1 MDVVN
6 TLVDQLMST
15 VSDLWFLALIGSFFV
30 MICESAKPKRQEG
43 EERREAT
50 GWGLLVNI
58 LSLITPLLLFLHA
71 FATGSGALI
80 AIVAAIG
87 AAVIGAAIIGMLIAA
102 LAPEIGRTLNRAAP
116 FLAVPVF
123 AFTAY
128 VSWQSVFNL
137 VNFFV
142 SAAAR

>member
-1 MDVVN
+1 MDIVN
-6 TLVDQLMST
+6 TLVDQLMSS
-15 VSDLWFLALIGSFFV
+15 VGDLWLLALIGSFFV

-50 GWGLLVNI
+50 GWALLVNI
-58 LSLITPLLLFLHA
+58 LSLLTPLLLFVHA
-71 FATGSGALI
+71 FATGSGALV

-87 AAVIGAAIIGMLIAA
+87 TAVIGAAIIGWLVAA
-102 LAPEIGRTLNRAAP
+102 FAPDFGRTLNGAAP

-123 AFTAY
+123 ALTAY

-142 SAAAR
+142 TAAAR

>member
-1 MDVVN
+1 MDLVS
-6 TLVDQLMST
+6 TLVDQLMSA
-15 VSDLWFLALIGSFFV
+15 VGDLWLLALIGSFFV

-43 EERREAT
+43 EARKEAT
-50 GWGLLVNI
+50 GWALLVNI
-58 LSLITPLLLFLHA
+58 LSLITPLLLFIHA

-87 AAVIGAAIIGMLIAA
+87 AAVIGAAVTGWLISAF
-102 LAPEIGRTLNRAAP
+102 APDFGRTLNRAAP

-123 AFTAY
+123 ALAAY

-142 SAAAR
+142 TAAAR